1 MPVIFTG
8 ESLDIIEL
16 TLSELSA
23 KLQGG
28 ELTSRAATEAYLK
41 RIAAKDEKINTYLTL
56 CKDEALMAADVAD
69 ARLKAGTNVTP
80 LTGVPIALKDIF
92 CTDGVRTT
100 CASKILDNFIPPYD
114 STVAKRLKDAGAVML
129 GKLNMDE
136 FAMGSSNENSAYGAV
151 LNPWDTER
159 VPGGSSGGSAAA
171 VAASLC
177 AASVGT
183 DTGGS
188 IRQPASLCGVV
199 GMKPTYGRISRYG
212 MIAFASSLDQAGPI
226 TRSVEDA
233 AILLQTM
240 AGHDPLDSTS
250 IDAPVPDYSK
260 TLKDGIKGLR
270 IGIPKEYFV
279 EGLDPEVETSI
290 KAAIETYKSAG
301 AEVVAVTLP
310 HTEYAVGVY
319 YLVATAEASSNL
331 ARFDGVKYGLRVDEG
346 TGLLDMYKA
355 TRDKGFGAEV
365 KRRIM
370 LGTYS
375 LSSGYYDA
383 YYRKA
388 SQVRTL
394 IRRDFD
400 EAFKD
405 CDVILTPTTPSAA
418 FKKGE
423 KTNDP
428 LTMYLSDI
436 FTISCNLAGI
446 PGISI
451 PCGMTSNGLPIG
463 LQLLAPSL
471 EEARLLQAAYAF
483 EAATDWHTK
492 KPNL

>member
-1 MPVIFTG
+1 M
-8 ESLDIIEL
+8 DITEL

-23 KLQGG
+23 KLQAG
-28 ELTSRAATEAYLK
+28 ELTSREATEAYLE
-41 RIAAKDEKINTYLTL
+41 RIEAKDEKINTYLTL
-56 CKDEALMAADVAD
+56 CKDEALKAADAAD
-69 ARLKAGTNVTP
+69 LRLKAGTDLTP

-100 CASKILDNFIPPYD
+100 CASRILDNFIPPYD
-114 STVAKRLKDAGAVML
+114 ATVAKKLKDAGAVML

-177 AASVGT
+177 AASIGT

-199 GMKPTYGRISRYG
+199 GMKPTYGRVSRYG
-212 MIAFASSLDQAGPI
+212 MIAFASSLDQAGPL

-260 TLKDGIKGLR
+260 TLKDGVKGLR

-279 EGLDPEVETSI
+279 EGLAPEVETSI
-290 KAAIETYKSAG
+290 KAAIETYKKEG
-301 AEVVAVTLP
+301 AEIIDVSLP

-418 FKKGE
+418 FKKDE

-446 PGISI
+446 PGISV
-451 PCGMTSNGLPIG
+451 PCGMTGNELPIG

-471 EEARLLQAAYAF
+471 EEARLFRAAYAF
-483 EAATDWHTK
+483 EAATSWHTK
-492 KPNL
+492 RPVI

>member
-1 MPVIFTG
+1 M
-8 ESLDIIEL
+8 DITEL

-23 KLQGG
+23 KLQSG
-28 ELTSRAATEAYLK
+28 ELTSRAATEAYLA
-41 RIAAKDEKINTYLTL
+41 RIEAKDAKINTYLTL
-56 CKDEALMAADVAD
+56 CKDEALAAADAADV
-69 ARLKAGTNVTP
+69 RLKAGTDITP

-92 CTDGVRTT
+92 CTDGIRTT

-114 STVAKRLKDAGAVML
+114 STVAKKFKDAGAVML

-171 VAASLC
+171 VAAALC
-177 AASVGT
+177 AASIGT

-188 IRQPASLCGVV
+188 IRQPASLCGIV
-199 GMKPTYGRISRYG
+199 GMKPTYGRVSRYG
-212 MIAFASSLDQAGPI
+212 MIAFASSLDQAGPL

-279 EGLDPEVETSI
+279 EGLAPEVETSI
-290 KAAIETYKSAG
+290 KAAVETYKGAG
-301 AEVVAVTLP
+301 AEIVEVTLP

-383 YYRKA
+383 YYMKA

-405 CDVILTPTTPSAA
+405 CDIILTPTTPSAA

-451 PCGMTSNGLPIG
+451 PCGITSNNLPIG

-471 EEARLLQAAYAF
+471 EEAKLFRAAYAF

-492 KPNL
+492 KPKL

>member
-1 MPVIFTG
+1 MNIT
-8 ESLDIIEL
+8 EL

-23 KLQGG
+23 KLQAG
-28 ELTSRAATEAYLK
+28 ELTSRAATEAYLE
-41 RIAAKDEKINTYLTL
+41 RISAKDAKINTYLTL
-56 CKDEALMAADVAD
+56 CKEEALKAAEAADL
-69 ARLKAGTNVTP
+69 RLKAGTDTTP
-80 LTGVPIALKDIF
+80 LTGVPVALKDIF
-92 CTDGVRTT
+92 CTEGIRTT
-100 CASKILDNFIPPYD
+100 CASRILDNFVPPYD
-114 STVAKRLKDAGAVML
+114 STVAKKLKEAGAVML

-177 AASVGT
+177 AASIGT

-199 GMKPTYGRISRYG
+199 GMKPTYGRVSRYG
-212 MIAFASSLDQAGPI
+212 MIAFASSLDQAGPL

-233 AILLQTM
+233 AVLLQIM

-250 IDAPVPDYSK
+250 IDAPVPDYTK
-260 TLKDGIKGLR
+260 NLKDGVKGLR

-279 EGLDPEVETSI
+279 EGLAPEVEASI
-290 KAAIETYKSAG
+290 KEAIEVYKKEG
-301 AEVVAVTLP
+301 AEMIEVSLP

-405 CDVILTPTTPSAA
+405 CDIILTPTTPAAA

-451 PCGMTSNGLPIG
+451 PCGMTGNALPVG
-463 LQLLAPSL
+463 LQLLAPAL
-471 EEARLLQAAYAF
+471 EEARLFRAACSF
-483 EAATDWHTK
+483 EAATGWHTK
-492 KPNL
+492 RPAI

>member
-1 MPVIFTG
+1 M
-8 ESLDIIEL
+8 DITEL

-23 KLQGG
+23 KLQAG
-28 ELTSRAATEAYLK
+28 ELTSREATEAYLE

-56 CKDEALMAADVAD
+56 CKDEALHAADAAD
-69 ARLKAGTNVTP
+69 ARLKAGTNTTP

-92 CTDGVRTT
+92 CTENIRTT

-114 STVAKRLKDAGAVML
+114 STVSKRLKEAGAVML

-159 VPGGSSGGSAAA
+159 VPGGSSGGSASA

-177 AASVGT
+177 AASIGT

-199 GMKPTYGRISRYG
+199 GMKPTYGRVSRYG
-212 MIAFASSLDQAGPI
+212 MIAFASSLDQAGPL

-233 AILLQTM
+233 AILLQIM

-250 IDAPVPDYSK
+250 INAPVPDYTK
-260 TLKDGIKGLR
+260 DLKNGVKGLR

-279 EGLDPEVETSI
+279 DGLDPEVESSI
-290 KAAIETYKSAG
+290 KTAIEVYKKEGS
-301 AEVVAVTLP
+301 EIVEVTLP

-383 YYRKA
+383 YYKKA

-423 KTNDP
+423 KTDDP

-446 PGISI
+446 PGISV

-463 LQLLAPSL
+463 LQILAPSM
-471 EEARLLQAAYAF
+471 EEARLFRAAHAF
-483 EAATDWHTK
+483 EAATDWHTRR
-492 KPNL
+492 PGI

>member
-1 MPVIFTG
+1 MNIT
-8 ESLDIIEL
+8 EL
-16 TLSELSA
+16 TLSELSE
-23 KLQGG
+23 KLQSK
-28 ELTSRAATEAYLK
+28 ELTSREVTEVYLE
-41 RIAAKDEKINTYLTL
+41 RIAAKDEKLNTYLTL
-56 CKDEALMAADVAD
+56 CKEDALKAADLAD

-92 CTDGVRTT
+92 CTDGIRTT
-100 CASKILDNFIPPYD
+100 CASKILDNFVPPYD
-114 STVAKRLKDAGAVML
+114 STVSKKLKDAGAVML

-136 FAMGSSNENSAYGAV
+136 FAMGSSNENSAYGPA
-151 LNPWDTER
+151 LNPWDTDR
-159 VPGGSSGGSAAA
+159 VPGGSSGGSASA

-177 AASVGT
+177 AASMGT

-199 GMKPTYGRISRYG
+199 GMKPTYGRVSRYG
-212 MIAFASSLDQAGPI
+212 MIAFASSLDQAGPL

-233 AILLQTM
+233 AHILQVV

-250 IDAPVPDYSK
+250 IDAPVPDYTK
-260 TLKDGIKGLR
+260 NLKDGVKGLR

-279 EGLDPEVETSI
+279 EGLDKEVEASI
-290 KAAIETYKSAG
+290 KEAIEVYKKEG
-301 AEVVAVTLP
+301 AEIVEVTLP

-331 ARFDGVKYGLRVDEG
+331 ARFDGVKYGVRVDEG

-355 TRDKGFGAEV
+355 TRDKGFGPEV

-370 LGTYS
+370 LGTYA

-383 YYRKA
+383 YYKKA

-394 IRRDFD
+394 IRQDFD
-400 EAFKD
+400 DAFKE
-405 CDVILTPTTPSAA
+405 CDLILTPTTPTAA
-418 FKKGE
+418 FKEGE

-446 PGISI
+446 PGISV
-451 PCGMTSNGLPIG
+451 PCGMTSDELPVG

-471 EEARLLQAAYAF
+471 DEATLFRAAYTF
-483 EAATDWHTK
+483 EAATQWHSRRPK
-492 KPNL
+492 I

>member
-1 MPVIFTG
+1 
-8 ESLDIIEL
+8 LDITEL

-23 KLQGG
+23 KLQAG
-28 ELTSRAATEAYLK
+28 ELTSREATEAYLE

-56 CKDEALMAADVAD
+56 CKDEALHAADAAD
-69 ARLKAGTNVTP
+69 ARLKAGTNTTP

-92 CTDGVRTT
+92 CTENIRTT

-114 STVAKRLKDAGAVML
+114 STVSKRLKEAGAVML

-159 VPGGSSGGSAAA
+159 VPGGSSGGSASA

-177 AASVGT
+177 AASIGT

-199 GMKPTYGRISRYG
+199 GMKPTYGRVSRYG
-212 MIAFASSLDQAGPI
+212 MIAFASSLDQAGPL

-233 AILLQTM
+233 AILLQIM

-250 IDAPVPDYSK
+250 INAPVPDYTK
-260 TLKDGIKGLR
+260 DLKNGVKGLR

-279 EGLDPEVETSI
+279 DGLDPEVESSI
-290 KAAIETYKSAG
+290 KTAIEVYKKEGS
-301 AEVVAVTLP
+301 EIVEVTLP

-383 YYRKA
+383 YYKKA

-423 KTNDP
+423 KTDDP

-446 PGISI
+446 PGISV

-463 LQLLAPSL
+463 LQILAPSM
-471 EEARLLQAAYAF
+471 EEARLFRAAHAF
-483 EAATDWHTK
+483 EAATDWHTRR
-492 KPNL
+492 PGI